1 MAEQFCKNK
10 VSCRAVFCDY
20 DAIAFGA
27 LKAFREKGINVPKDL
42 ELLSID
48 ITSIELASYAS
59 PPLSVIKMPNGAMGA
74 AAIDL
79 LKKEQPGRKGFAVGT
94 ASMLGQLRDAGL
106 DVSGE
111 EWEDAEYLLIG
122 FDRELTYRKI
132 EDTCRL
138 LAARPD
144 IPYYA
149 TNPDWVCPT
158 EFGAVPDCGSIC
170 EMIARATGC
179 RPRVIGKPEKA
190 MIELAMQRYGVSP
203 EETVVVGDR
212 VYTDIASGV
221 NAGVD
226 SIFVLSGEGV
236 REDIKRFGYE
246 PTWIFPSVSEA
257 ADAVAEAVRI
267 NKKTTV

>member
-1 MAEQFCKNK
+1 M
-10 VSCRAVFCDY
+10 
-20 DAIAFGA
+20 
-27 LKAFREKGINVPKDL
+27 
-42 ELLSID
+42 
-48 ITSIELASYAS
+48 
-59 PPLSVIKMPNGAMGA
+59 
-74 AAIDL
+74 
-79 LKKEQPGRKGFAVGT
+79 
-94 ASMLGQLRDAGL
+94 
-106 DVSGE
+106 
-111 EWEDAEYLLIG
+111 
-122 FDRELTYRKI
+122 
-132 EDTCRL
+132 
-138 LAARPD
+138 
-144 IPYYA
+144 
-149 TNPDWVCPT
+149 
-158 EFGAVPDCGSIC
+158 
-170 EMIARATGC
+170 
-179 RPRVIGKPEKA
+179 IGKPEKA